1 MKPALSEPTQAA
13 VAMVRSEVDHS
24 RQMIAHADT
33 KASFLAAGAIPLAA
47 ILVAAPSL
55 TDPSM
60 AVRVV
65 SWIGSLLLL
74 LGIGC
79 LGSVVWPRLPSRD
92 VGIWAGANHSPS
104 EIAERA
110 ILHARDPEIQLE
122 SCAKEQSVL
131 STLALVKFRL
141 LHAAM
146 ACFALA
152 AVLLLV
158 AAAVFSF

>member
-1 MKPALSEPTQAA
+1 MESA
-13 VAMVRSEVDHS
+13 VALVRNDIDHS

-92 VGIWAGANHSPS
+92 VGIWVGANHSAS
-104 EIAERA
+104 EIAQRA
-110 ILHARDPEIQLE
+110 LLHTHDPEMHLA
-122 SCAKEQSVL
+122 SCAKELSVL

-152 AVLLLV
+152 SVLLLV